1 MFATRQS
8 DFALVAG
15 VLAENASAITRFLDI
30 ACPVLWS
37 VVQKLEP
44 SGPDAEAAFMQI
56 VEALKA
62 DGYARL
68 RAFDGRAR
76 LSTYLAL
83 VARDLL
89 ANRLANRLVTTPQ
102 TAWSAFEL
110 FFKADIR
117 RRIARRFPREEAGR
131 EDIYQ
136 DICLKLVEDDF
147 RRVRAYDGRGSFVG
161 YVLTVVERI
170 LIDRVRRD
178 LPRRSLPAV
187 VTRLSRLDQQIYIA
201 IVWNRCPADAIGVS
215 EALRGRFDSTPPLTE
230 IVTALQRLSAV
241 VALEPDGVAGHRKE
255 TIPLDRLMQREAT
268 MLLADGAP
276 TPEEHLLLQEE
287 EHSRAELVS
296 AIRVAAADLT
306 AEDRCYLQTLFSA
319 TDPLPPREI
328 ARLMGCAVEDVYRLR
343 QRAQRWIAHIAER
356 LEKTRYSPS
365 QQDNDDLDQEPAPA
379 RAI

>member
-15 VLAENASAITRFLDI
+15 VLAEKSSAITLFLEI

-44 SGPDAEAAFMQI
+44 PGADAEAAFLQI

-62 DGYARL
+62 DRYARL

-83 VARDLL
+83 VARDVL
-89 ANRLANRLVTTPQ
+89 ADRLAKRLVATPQ
-102 TAWSAFEL
+102 SAWSDFEL
-110 FFKADIR
+110 FFKTDIR
-117 RRIARRFPREEAGR
+117 RRIAQRFPREEAGR

-161 YVLTVVERI
+161 YVLTVVERL
-170 LIDRVRRD
+170 LIDHVRRD
-178 LPRRSLPAV
+178 APRRRLPAA
-187 VTRLSRLDQQIYIA
+187 VTRLSRLDQQIYA
-201 IVWNRCPADAIGVS
+201 AVVWDRCPADAKQVS
-215 EALRGRFDSTPPLTE
+215 EALCGRFDPTPQLTE
-230 IVTALQRLSAV
+230 IVTALQRLAAA
-241 VALEPDGVAGHRKE
+241 VALKPDDAPGHRKE
-255 TIPLDRLMQREAT
+255 TIPLDRLMKRDAS

-276 TPEEHLLLQEE
+276 TPEEHLLLKEE
-287 EHSRAELVS
+287 ERSRAELIS
-296 AIRVAAADLT
+296 AIKVAAADLP
-306 AEDRCYLQTLFSA
+306 AEDRYYLQTIFLA

-328 ARLMGCAVEDVYRLR
+328 AGIMGCGVEDVYRLR
-343 QRAQRWIAHIAER
+343 QRARRWIAQIAKR

-365 QQDNDDLDQEPAPA
+365 QQDDDDLDQEPAPA

>member
-15 VLAENASAITRFLDI
+15 VLAEKSGAITLFLEM

-37 VVQKLEP
+37 VVQKFEP
-44 SGPDAEAAFMQI
+44 PGADAEAAFLQV

-62 DGYARL
+62 DRYARL

-83 VARDLL
+83 VARDVL
-89 ANRLANRLVTTPQ
+89 ASRLANRLVTTPQ
-102 TAWSAFEL
+102 TAWSAFEP

-117 RRIARRFPREEAGR
+117 RRIAQRFPREEAGR

-161 YVLTVVERI
+161 YVLTVVERL
-170 LIDRVRRD
+170 LIDLVRRD
-178 LPRRSLPAV
+178 VPRRRLPAA

-201 IVWNRCPADAIGVS
+201 VVWDRCPADAKRVS
-215 EALRGRFDSTPPLTE
+215 EALCGRFDPTPPLTE
-230 IVTALQRLSAV
+230 IVTSLQRLAAAI
-241 VALEPDGVAGHRKE
+241 ALEPDATPEHRKE
-255 TIPLDRLMQREAT
+255 TIPLDRLMQRDAS

-287 EHSRAELVS
+287 ERSRAELIL
-296 AIRVAAADLT
+296 AIRVAAADLPV
-306 AEDRCYLQTLFSA
+306 EDRYYLQTVFSA

-328 ARLMGCAVEDVYRLR
+328 AGIMGCGVEDVYRLR
-343 QRAQRWIAHIAER
+343 QRARRWIAQIAER

-365 QQDNDDLDQEPAPA
+365 QQDDDDLDQEPAPA

>member
-15 VLAENASAITRFLDI
+15 VLAEKSGAITLFLEM

-44 SGPDAEAAFMQI
+44 PGADAEAAFLQV

-62 DGYARL
+62 DRYARL

-83 VARDLL
+83 VARDVL
-89 ANRLANRLVTTPQ
+89 ASRLANRLVTTPQ
-102 TAWSAFEL
+102 TAWSAFEP

-117 RRIARRFPREEAGR
+117 RRIAQRFPREEAGR

-161 YVLTVVERI
+161 YVLTVVERL
-170 LIDRVRRD
+170 LIDLVRRD
-178 LPRRSLPAV
+178 VPRRRLPAA

-201 IVWNRCPADAIGVS
+201 VVWDRCPADAKRVS
-215 EALRGRFDSTPPLTE
+215 EALCGRFDPTPPLTE
-230 IVTALQRLSAV
+230 IVTSLQRLAAAI
-241 VALEPDGVAGHRKE
+241 ALEPDATPEHRKE
-255 TIPLDRLMQREAT
+255 TIPLDRLMQRDAS

-287 EHSRAELVS
+287 ERSRAELIL
-296 AIRVAAADLT
+296 AIRVAAADLPV
-306 AEDRCYLQTLFSA
+306 EDRYYLQTVFSA

-328 ARLMGCAVEDVYRLR
+328 AGIMGCGVEDVYRLR
-343 QRAQRWIAHIAER
+343 QRARRWIAQIAER

-365 QQDNDDLDQEPAPA
+365 QQDDDDLDQEPAPA